1 MIIFIV
7 TILMIL
13 QFIIT
18 FEMSMVMP
26 LAPIISTIYQINPS
40 TITYL
45 NMGYAAS
52 GLLSPIFG
60 YWADHFSM
68 KKIIILSTL
77 FFAFGSFIVSINTK
91 EMYVF
96 GRFLLGIGYYNLSS
110 IIMSYTSTIVAN
122 NRLGLVS
129 GLYKVAFSLGAFA
142 SPIIGLQL
150 LKVIAFDDIYL
161 LLMIIS
167 VVIALFLFIIPEAQ
181 TQESF
186 RINVSDVFDIFKDK
200 KAKYMIWANVLL
212 SLPTIFFYN
221 YVSINFSSLGISQNN
236 ISVFYSVVAAG
247 SIAAGVLI
255 SVFSDKFGKR
265 KMSYLSTILS
275 GLALIPFVFMSKN
288 LLVIGFVFGLFYDT
302 IWGLFYPVGSTFYL
316 HKRATFLTIL
326 SSVTS
331 LTNLLSN
338 ATGPLIYQFG
348 GFSLLM
354 IISAVGL
361 VASGVYMMRAF
372 VLDGNKNN

>member
-110 IIMSYTSTIVAN
+110 IIMSYTSTIVTN

-161 LLMIIS
+161 LLLLFS
-167 VVIALFLFIIPEAQ
+167 VV
-181 TQESF
+181 
-186 RINVSDVFDIFKDK
+186 
-200 KAKYMIWANVLL
+200 
-212 SLPTIFFYN
+212 
-221 YVSINFSSLGISQNN
+221 
-236 ISVFYSVVAAG
+236 
-247 SIAAGVLI
+247 
-255 SVFSDKFGKR
+255 
-265 KMSYLSTILS
+265 
-275 GLALIPFVFMSKN
+275 
-288 LLVIGFVFGLFYDT
+288 
-302 IWGLFYPVGSTFYL
+302 
-316 HKRATFLTIL
+316 
-326 SSVTS
+326 
-331 LTNLLSN
+331 
-338 ATGPLIYQFG
+338 
-348 GFSLLM
+348 
-354 IISAVGL
+354 
-361 VASGVYMMRAF
+361 F
-372 VLDGNKNN
+372 VLFFFFFLDV